1 MADTVSTAYMY
12 QEDFEKVCRSGYV
25 NATTGR
31 CGIGLKSKN
40 KVNLFYIDMFLGES
54 MYI

>member
-40 KVNLFYIDMFLGES
+40 KVNLFYIES
-54 MYI
+54 IF